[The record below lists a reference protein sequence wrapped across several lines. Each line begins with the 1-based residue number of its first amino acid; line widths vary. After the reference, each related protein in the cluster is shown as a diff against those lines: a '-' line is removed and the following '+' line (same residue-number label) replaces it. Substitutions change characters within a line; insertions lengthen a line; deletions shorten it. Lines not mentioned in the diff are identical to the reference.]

1 MPHATV
7 NRRAPPYKDWM
18 VNLSG
23 WIARAGVLR
32 NDNSKSPWGNGG
44 GNDGDGDGNGSDGG
58 PRNPWAFP
66 PEGRRQKPGTATS
79 LDEFLK
85 RTKRGGGGGGRGGG
99 GGGFGGGN
107 IQLPGGRSAWLL
119 GLGVLAALWVA
130 FTSIHPIGPQE
141 RGVVSLFGRY
151 SSTLGPGI
159 NFTLPAPV
167 ATVQTVDVQ
176 EIRTDDFPQAST
188 ENLMLTEDQNIIDLA
203 YSVRWDIKNAEDFI
217 FELASPRET
226 VRAVAESAMR
236 AAVAGA
242 TLDQAIGAGRTALE
256 GEVAERMQEILD
268 EYGSGVRVQGVAI
281 KQAVAPQAVDEDFKA
296 VSAAQQQAQAN
307 INQARAYAQQ
317 VIARSQGEAAQFDK
331 IYEQYRQA
339 PEVTRRRLYY
349 ETMEAVLAKSNKTI
363 VETPNVTPY
372 LPLPDAAARRT
383 PPAATNSN
391 VQAPTAQGAQQ

>member
-1 MPHATV
+1 ML
-7 NRRAPPYKDWM
+7 
-18 VNLSG
+18 NLSG

-32 NDNSKSPWGNGG
+32 NDNAKGPWGSGGSSGGGNGGTGGSGGGNGG
-44 GNDGDGDGNGSDGG
+44 GGGDGG
-58 PRNPWAFP
+58 PRNPWQFP
-66 PEGRRQKPGTATS
+66 PEGRRSGRPNNATS

-85 RTKRGGGGGGRGGG
+85 RTRRGGGG

-107 IQLPGGRSAWLL
+107 FQIPGGQRAWLL
-119 GLGVLAALWVA
+119 GIGLVIVAWLVL
-130 FTSIHPIGPQE
+130 TSFHSIGPQE

-151 SSTLGPGI
+151 STTLPPGI
-159 NFTLPAPV
+159 QWTLPAPI
-167 ATVQTVDVQ
+167 AAVQKVDVQ
-176 EIRTDDFPQAST
+176 EIRTEDFPQAST

-203 YSVRWDIKNAEDFI
+203 YSVRWDIKNAEDYI
-217 FELASPRET
+217 FQLASPRDT

-236 AAVAGA
+236 ASVAGA

-256 GEVAERMQEILD
+256 GEVQILMQDILD
-268 EYGSGVRVQGVAI
+268 EYRSGVRVQGVAI

-317 VIARSQGEAAQFDK
+317 VVARAQGEAAQFDK

-363 VETPNVTPY
+363 VEAPGVTPY
-372 LPLPDAAARRT
+372 LPLPEVARRSAQGT
-383 PPAATNSN
+383 T
-391 VQAPTAQGAQQ
+391 VQAAPAPTPAQPQGGQ